1 MERKSAWSLLM
12 SEQQIVNEYKEAKS
26 PRNQIA
32 ILADQNMCDK
42 KTIVNILEAAGC
54 ELPGNYKK
62 KKKVLLE
69 EDPEEP
75 YKPPFVIRE
84 APEEVNIEKK
94 TLLEDLDFSKIQPE
108 PVKEEPVPE
117 AITLAAAYIK
127 AAAYDAIVEHPAL
140 WEDSEAKE
148 FIATVSGIR
157 ALVMKLIKEA

>member
-1 MERKSAWSLLM
+1 MERKSAWSLPM
-12 SEQQIVNEYKEAKS
+12 TEQEIVKEYKNAKK
-26 PRNQIA
+26 PQNQIA
-32 ILADQNMCDK
+32 ILADQNGCER

-69 EDPEEP
+69 DDPEEP
-75 YKPPFVIRE
+75 YKPPFVIKE
-84 APEEVNIEKK
+84 APEEAP
-94 TLLEDLDFSKIQPE
+94 DFAKIQPE

-148 FIATVSGIR
+148 FIATVSCIK
-157 ALVMKLIKEA
+157 ALVKKLIKEA